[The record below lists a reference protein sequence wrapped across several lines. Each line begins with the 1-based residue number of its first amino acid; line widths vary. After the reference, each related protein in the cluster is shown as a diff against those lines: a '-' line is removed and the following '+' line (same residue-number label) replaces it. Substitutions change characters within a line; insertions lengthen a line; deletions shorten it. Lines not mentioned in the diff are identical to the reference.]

1 MIRGRYAS
9 AMTNLQNLRSASV
22 NDVLRLAPAS
32 AAVFNRLGVDTC
44 CGGGLPLE
52 SAAREANV
60 PLDDLLAAL
69 APVIPAGAPAQPG
82 A

>member
-1 MIRGRYAS
+1 
-9 AMTNLQNLRSASV
+9 
-22 NDVLRLAPAS
+22 
-32 AAVFNRLGVDTC
+32 VFNRLGVDTC

-69 APVIPAGAPAQPG
+69 APVIPAGALSQPAE
-82 A
+82 